1 MTEQRHLIWSNYD
14 LDYEDWRDDLEE
26 DHPELTEDERMAL
39 MYEINN
45 RYLDDERVNLNIQ
58 LDQPILVIADLG
70 LWNGRRTGY
79 QEISSGN
86 IRDTVLPM
94 VDAFYRSNAVDH
106 PVPREIVE
114 RSFLAAAGNEP
125 LLRGTLIFEEGR
137 LAGYLYVTLCYSA
150 EVGGTCVFIEE
161 VYLLPEFRGRGLG
174 RQVLEWI
181 FTQYPDSRRFR
192 LEVTQMNQGAAHLY
206 EKCGFQYLRYDQMV
220 LDR

>member
-1 MTEQRHLIWSNYD
+1 MLTFRDMT
-14 LDYEDWRDDLEE
+14 
-26 DHPELTEDERMAL
+26 
-39 MYEINN
+39 
-45 RYLDDERVNLNIQ
+45 LDD
-58 LDQPILVIADLG
+58 
-70 LWNGRRTGY
+70 
-79 QEISSGN
+79 
-86 IRDTVLPM
+86 RDTVLPM

-192 LEVTQMNQGAAHLY
+192 LEVTQMNQGADICMRSAASSTCATTRWCWTGDQQAIVIY
-206 EKCGFQYLRYDQMV
+206 CGRKT
-220 LDR
+220 

>member
-1 MTEQRHLIWSNYD
+1 MLTFRDMT
-14 LDYEDWRDDLEE
+14 
-26 DHPELTEDERMAL
+26 
-39 MYEINN
+39 
-45 RYLDDERVNLNIQ
+45 LDD
-58 LDQPILVIADLG
+58 
-70 LWNGRRTGY
+70 
-79 QEISSGN
+79 
-86 IRDTVLPM
+86 RDTVLPM

-125 LLRGTLIFEEGR
+125 LLRGTPIFEEGR

>member
-1 MTEQRHLIWSNYD
+1 MLTFRDMT
-14 LDYEDWRDDLEE
+14 
-26 DHPELTEDERMAL
+26 
-39 MYEINN
+39 
-45 RYLDDERVNLNIQ
+45 LDD
-58 LDQPILVIADLG
+58 
-70 LWNGRRTGY
+70 
-79 QEISSGN
+79 
-86 IRDTVLPM
+86 RDTVLPM

-150 EVGGTCVFIEE
+150 E
-161 VYLLPEFRGRGLG
+161 
-174 RQVLEWI
+174 
-181 FTQYPDSRRFR
+181 SRRFR

>member
-1 MTEQRHLIWSNYD
+1 M
-14 LDYEDWRDDLEE
+14 
-26 DHPELTEDERMAL
+26 
-39 MYEINN
+39 
-45 RYLDDERVNLNIQ
+45 
-58 LDQPILVIADLG
+58 
-70 LWNGRRTGY
+70 
-79 QEISSGN
+79 SS
-86 IRDTVLPM
+86 
-94 VDAFYRSNAVDH
+94 
-106 PVPREIVE
+106 
-114 RSFLAAAGNEP
+114 
-125 LLRGTLIFEEGR
+125 
-137 LAGYLYVTLCYSA
+137 LCYSA

>member
-1 MTEQRHLIWSNYD
+1 MLTFRDMT
-14 LDYEDWRDDLEE
+14 
-26 DHPELTEDERMAL
+26 
-39 MYEINN
+39 
-45 RYLDDERVNLNIQ
+45 LDD
-58 LDQPILVIADLG
+58 
-70 LWNGRRTGY
+70 
-79 QEISSGN
+79 
-86 IRDTVLPM
+86 RDTVLPM

-106 PVPREIVE
+106 PAPREIVE

>member
-86 IRDTVLPM
+86 IRDCLYSGRDIEYATWYVDKLGDLRCDGRSTACAVTATLFAAPM
-94 VDAFYRSNAVDH
+94 QATSTRRDDQRSGPPSPSSPGASLKS
-106 PVPREIVE
+106 PRQQ
-114 RSFLAAAGNEP
+114 RACCNLMRKRRDRAWRKNWT
-125 LLRGTLIFEEGR
+125 LL
-137 LAGYLYVTLCYSA
+137 
-150 EVGGTCVFIEE
+150 
-161 VYLLPEFRGRGLG
+161 
-174 RQVLEWI
+174 
-181 FTQYPDSRRFR
+181 
-192 LEVTQMNQGAAHLY
+192 
-206 EKCGFQYLRYDQMV
+206 
-220 LDR
+220 

>member
-1 MTEQRHLIWSNYD
+1 MLTFRDMT
-14 LDYEDWRDDLEE
+14 
-26 DHPELTEDERMAL
+26 
-39 MYEINN
+39 
-45 RYLDDERVNLNIQ
+45 LDD
-58 LDQPILVIADLG
+58 
-70 LWNGRRTGY
+70 
-79 QEISSGN
+79 
-86 IRDTVLPM
+86 RDTVLPM

-125 LLRGTLIFEEGR
+125 LLRG
-137 LAGYLYVTLCYSA
+137 
-150 EVGGTCVFIEE
+150 FIEE

>member
-1 MTEQRHLIWSNYD
+1 MLTFRDMT
-14 LDYEDWRDDLEE
+14 
-26 DHPELTEDERMAL
+26 
-39 MYEINN
+39 
-45 RYLDDERVNLNIQ
+45 LDD
-58 LDQPILVIADLG
+58 
-70 LWNGRRTGY
+70 
-79 QEISSGN
+79 
-86 IRDTVLPM
+86 RDTVLPM

-174 RQVLEWI
+174 QMCIR
-181 FTQYPDSRRFR
+181 DSLGPIRGGDD
-192 LEVTQMNQGAAHLY
+192 GAAGP
-206 EKCGFQYLRYDQMV
+206 KSPDPRSKPDPAGRGV
-220 LDR
+220 

>member
-1 MTEQRHLIWSNYD
+1 MLTFRDMT
-14 LDYEDWRDDLEE
+14 
-26 DHPELTEDERMAL
+26 
-39 MYEINN
+39 
-45 RYLDDERVNLNIQ
+45 LDD
-58 LDQPILVIADLG
+58 
-70 LWNGRRTGY
+70 
-79 QEISSGN
+79 
-86 IRDTVLPM
+86 RDTVLPM

-150 EVGGTCVFIEE
+150 E
-161 VYLLPEFRGRGLG
+161 
-174 RQVLEWI
+174 WI